1 MHKSVFRPAVQ
12 WALAGALLGATIGGT
27 TAGAFTR
34 GCAARD
40 LQILMLIEQQ
50 ESTNTVSAEKLND
63 ALLTMLHARMV
74 CHEGHVVD
82 ALAIY
87 NSISETITAPCD
99 FVSLASVAIGRAL
112 ASPRARCRRPENR
125 S

>member
-1 MHKSVFRPAVQ
+1 MDKSVFRPAVL
-12 WALAGALLGATIGGT
+12 WALTGALLGATIGGT

-50 ESTNTVSAEKLND
+50 ESTNAVSVEKLND
-63 ALLTMLHARMV
+63 AILTMLHARMV

-87 NSISETITAPCD
+87 DSISETITANPM
-99 FVSLASVAIGRAL
+99 VSD
-112 ASPRARCRRPENR
+112 RRR
-125 S
+125 